1 MNPGRRVAITGI
13 GLISPLGTGTD
24 KNWQALLRGESG
36 IAPLTRFDVSRYST
50 RFGGEV
56 KDFDPLAFIERKESR
71 KMDP

>member
-1 MNPGRRVAITGI
+1 MNPGRRVVVTGI

-50 RFGGEV
+50 RFGG
-56 KDFDPLAFIERKESR
+56 
-71 KMDP
+71 